1 MRKEKKSKDPDVKP
15 TVGFTLPRVGDA
27 AAAGCGAS
35 RLLGTCWA
43 ASACSGRHRSCE
55 ISRWVQGLAPAFTP
69 PRCLHENEDEDAAL
83 RAC

>member
-1 MRKEKKSKDPDVKP
+1 MKP

-43 ASACSGRHRSCE
+43 AIAFSRRKRGRE
-55 ISRWVQGLAPAFTP
+55 ILRGVQGLASAFTL
-69 PRCLHENEDEDAAL
+69 PRCLYENEDEDAAL